1 MKTRLYT
8 VESYFK
14 RDVGPRRKG
23 DRNPPRFDLQ
33 PMTHAQARA
42 FVRNC
47 TTETT
52 GYGLVEWP
60 ANVPHPEPEPQ
71 ALIFYTKSRKRGLQ
85 VGQWFVDNRIP
96 FTSILYGKG
105 ERFRTEKLTPEQMK
119 RVFSAFPSLRHRT
132 PENQFL
138 IFAIPHPPKP

>member
-1 MKTRLYT
+1 MNHRLYT
-8 VESYFK
+8 VEFYFK

-60 ANVPHPEPEPQ
+60 AN
-71 ALIFYTKSRKRGLQ
+71 L
-85 VGQWFVDNRIP
+85 
-96 FTSILYGKG
+96 
-105 ERFRTEKLTPEQMK
+105 
-119 RVFSAFPSLRHRT
+119 
-132 PENQFL
+132 
-138 IFAIPHPPKP
+138 PHPPKP